1 MLLKALKS
9 NQPYHFL
16 LIPLIAFA
24 LWIRSFIQP
33 GAFSFYPGEDMMILY
48 KPLSYI
54 LGTNLLLNNIIALL
68 FTILLAFLILKLNV
82 QYAFIKL
89 RTFLPPCV
97 FILITSGMP
106 DLHAMHP
113 VYPATLFLV
122 LTIDRI
128 FSSFDKE
135 IIHSNAFDAGVF
147 LAVGSLFYLNLV
159 FFFPVLWFGFI
170 IIKQKVNWREYILS
184 TIGFVLPWLAALT
197 YFFIA
202 GREDELWHTLQMNF
216 TSKQTFLRDNLSIQ
230 IYIGFLFLL
239 TLLGSFFLLSQYDD
253 KRISSRKFFK
263 VFFWIFLISIVLI
276 AANPAVSQEII
287 VILALPLTYLISNY
301 FIFMKRQFWGELFLY
316 LLAAAVIFL
325 QFSWQIPKFW

>member
-9 NQPYHFL
+9 NQPLYFL
-16 LIPLIAFA
+16 LIPLIALA
-24 LWIRSFIQP
+24 LWIRSFIHP
-33 GAFSFYPGEDMMILY
+33 VAFSLYPGEDMMILY
-48 KPLSYI
+48 KPLNYI
-54 LGTNLLLNNIIALL
+54 IGTNLLLNNIIAMV

-89 RTFLPPCV
+89 RTFLPPSL

-113 VYPATLFLV
+113 VYPALLFLI
-122 LTIDRI
+122 LALDRI

-135 IIHSNAFDAGVF
+135 IIHSNAFDAGIY
-147 LAVGSLFYLNLV
+147 LAIGSLFYLNLV
-159 FFFPVLWFGFI
+159 FFFPLLWFGFI
-170 IIKQKVNWREYILS
+170 IIKPKVNWREYVL
-184 TIGFVLPWLAALT
+184 TTFGFVFPWLAALT
-197 YFFIA
+197 FYLIA
-202 GREDELWHTLQMNF
+202 GRENELWYTLQMNF
-216 TSKQTFLRDNLSIQ
+216 TSHQTFLKENLPIQ
-230 IYIGFLFLL
+230 IYVGYLMLL

-276 AANPAVSQEII
+276 VANPAVSQEII

-301 FIFMKRQFWGELFLY
+301 FLFMKRQLWGEVFLY
-316 LLAAAVIFL
+316 LLVAAVILL
-325 QFSWQIPKFW
+325 QYVS